1 MRQFA
6 NCCVNC
12 IRNAY
17 SMNTYQWTPE
27 DEAAYLEERKN
38 KCEHCHPEHEET
50 ISWLESV
57 SNQDLI
63 FAVYRQYGINPDTIY
78 KEFEAEVASR
88 EEKMVIPELIE
99 DVA

>member
-1 MRQFA
+1 MK
-6 NCCVNC
+6 N
-12 IRNAY
+12 Y
-17 SMNTYQWTPE
+17 HWTP
-27 DEAAYLEERKN
+27 DHEAAYKEERKY